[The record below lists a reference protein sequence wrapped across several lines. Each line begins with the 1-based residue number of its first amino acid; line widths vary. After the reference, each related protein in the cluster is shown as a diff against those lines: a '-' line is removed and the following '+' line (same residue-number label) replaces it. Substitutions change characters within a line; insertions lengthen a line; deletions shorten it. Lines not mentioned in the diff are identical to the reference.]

1 MEKLKSIHDSIDLEN
16 GRSKYFSTNVL
27 EKASNEVDYVFLLFL
42 PNFLLRTPFHYLILN
57 ENFEL
62 FNQIAQKLEKNGN
75 LFDEFLESS
84 VTVDKIIEMF
94 IYILE
99 SVTSYPKSALK
110 NIYCNLPVYVSD
122 SDNSESDFDSSSDNS
137 EKKVSKIFLENV
149 QMIEGLLNKVRQK
162 VKLNER
168 YSNHSG
174 FNFERWFD

>member
-1 MEKLKSIHDSIDLEN
+1 M
-16 GRSKYFSTNVL
+16 
-27 EKASNEVDYVFLLFL
+27 
-42 PNFLLRTPFHYLILN
+42 
-57 ENFEL
+57 
-62 FNQIAQKLEKNGN
+62 
-75 LFDEFLESS
+75 
-84 VTVDKIIEMF
+84 TVDKIIEMF

-137 EKKVSKIFLENV
+137 EKNHQVSKIFLENV

-162 VKLNER
+162 VELNER

-174 FNFERWFD
+174 FNF